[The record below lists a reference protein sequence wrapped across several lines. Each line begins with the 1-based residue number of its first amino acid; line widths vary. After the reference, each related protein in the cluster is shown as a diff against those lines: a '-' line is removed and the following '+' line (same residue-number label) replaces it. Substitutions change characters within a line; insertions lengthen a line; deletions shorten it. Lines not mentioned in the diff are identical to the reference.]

1 MIKQIIINKLPWLGK
16 YKRWFVAFMG
26 HVLPKKS
33 TYSQH
38 KEDKFIWEMLQH
50 YNLKN
55 SQYIDIGA
63 NHPIDISN
71 TYLLYRNGLSGIII
85 EPNGEL
91 LNLFRR
97 FRKRDI
103 VLQIGCSNSSTVMKF
118 NISKTPVISS
128 FSSSRDVNIYKSLYI
143 PVMTID
149 MVVENMD
156 LSFIS
161 LLTIDVEGLNLEVLQ
176 GATLLLKKTL
186 LICIEFDS
194 AEEKEKINAQLG
206 DNFELIKTFDCN
218 LIYLNKYFKVVE

>member
-16 YKRWFVAFMG
+16 YKRWFVAFIG
-26 HVLPKKS
+26 HVLPKKP

-38 KEDKFIWEMLQH
+38 MEDKFIWEMLQH

-55 SQYIDIGA
+55 SLYIDIGA

-206 DNFELIKTFDCN
+206 DNFELIKIFDCN
-218 LIYLNKYFKVVE
+218 LIYLNKYFLK

>member
-26 HVLPKKS
+26 HVLPKKP

-38 KEDKFIWEMLQH
+38 MEDKFIWEMLQH

-55 SQYIDIGA
+55 SLYIDIGA

-206 DNFELIKTFDCN
+206 DNFELIKIFDCN
-218 LIYLNKYFKVVE
+218 LIYLNKYFLK

>member
-26 HVLPKKS
+26 HVLPKKP

-38 KEDKFIWEMLQH
+38 MEDKFIWEMLQH

-55 SQYIDIGA
+55 SLYIDIGA

-103 VLQIGCSNSSTVMKF
+103 VLQIGSSNSSTVMKF

-161 LLTIDVEGLNLEVLQ
+161 LLTGLN
-176 GATLLLKKTL
+176 TLVQAMP
-186 LICIEFDS
+186 FR
-194 AEEKEKINAQLG
+194 AR
-206 DNFELIKTFDCN
+206 F
-218 LIYLNKYFKVVE
+218 